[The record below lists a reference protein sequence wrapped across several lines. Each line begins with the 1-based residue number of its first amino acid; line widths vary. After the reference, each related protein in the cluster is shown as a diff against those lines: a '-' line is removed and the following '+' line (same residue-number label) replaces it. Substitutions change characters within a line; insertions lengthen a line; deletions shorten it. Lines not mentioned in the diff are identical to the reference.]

1 MENPVVSKIIEL
13 LEERCKDAFS
23 GLMGKIKLCCIKR
36 KLKKKISNEILLT
49 YGNETFYN
57 DWDRFLI
64 EHDVICSIIR
74 NCCDESVFNYKS
86 KAQTISYYMHLFVEN
101 YPQHSSHYYEISVI
115 LQRYFEVIYRTL
127 NKSDNAE
134 TRVVCNAVKE
144 LAQGLS
150 YELQDIKSKLEQID
164 EKVDTLVGRQDHTST
179 RFLFDE
185 YRKYLLC
192 LYPRYSA
199 DEYLERKIYSRD
211 EQDVQLNALD
221 VLLKEKCVLVLG
233 EAGYGKTYESVTLL
247 QRVCI
252 NENTHTLIPI
262 FIPLQEYGLL
272 YSDIMGGIKYKISHF
287 CAGKVDEFI
296 EETLKDGKCVLIFD
310 GIDDIEH
317 KIDRKKFYAEFNNFA
332 AQYSNNYFFVTAR
345 FNRYNEELDAKKE
358 YFLTA
363 LSEQTVRQEL
373 RNEGIFVNIPRQY
386 YTLFSNPYFLSIGKA
401 VLKQNS
407 NRTIFNRSSLFEELF
422 QKLYGDMSRQER
434 YSGGTP
440 ITYHD
445 AQNIL
450 GQMAYQT
457 FSQPCYSYM
466 EFDQKLSEI
475 IHENKMS
482 VIGSFIESG
491 LLKIEGKVFFV
502 HKLLKEY
509 CAAYYLV
516 HNLPLSSNKE
526 LYLKLVEKE
535 EWKEVFIFAGGI
547 FKNQQE
553 QDEFLDFVMEYN
565 LPLYVE
571 CVDAK
576 SDVSEADRANVP
588 SRLLAQ
594 ILKTYRFILDK
605 YFCPIKMLFE
615 PFYVSERFATEM
627 GQKIA
632 IFGSLSDDQKWLSY
646 WFDLV
651 SADESDV
658 QCINEKQLEEY
669 HRAFEEK
676 AFSQRRSIV
685 SHGTNLRLSGFGDDS
700 GRKIAINLIK
710 AGLKD
715 LIEKKK
721 LIEDK
726 YLLCERVSSCKQRI
740 KKIKNV
746 DDLPQMQRIIDEM
759 VDEVLEKNPYVEGY
773 NYDGVEMFPLQ
784 KILHDLNWENAI
796 WSECV
801 LPGPDVELP
810 KEGGRFTWGLYSKK
824 QKEQRIA
831 LFFYYHEISYLS
843 MVNYN
848 FLALEK
854 YFRRYNDA
862 PYQVVVEV
870 DHKEKVNPR
879 DFTSEPTIQYYYIA
893 SSTNEIPHPIIQ
905 EVEEKEFS
913 DHRQIMQ
920 DIQESYAK
928 QGRTAK
934 RLSTTMTGFTFV
946 TTSRRT
952 GESNPLSDYVYK
964 AIKESLEDVFGPI
977 Q

>member
-1 MENPVVSKIIEL
+1 
-13 LEERCKDAFS
+13 
-23 GLMGKIKLCCIKR
+23 
-36 KLKKKISNEILLT
+36 
-49 YGNETFYN
+49 
-57 DWDRFLI
+57 
-64 EHDVICSIIR
+64 
-74 NCCDESVFNYKS
+74 
-86 KAQTISYYMHLFVEN
+86 
-101 YPQHSSHYYEISVI
+101 
-115 LQRYFEVIYRTL
+115 
-127 NKSDNAE
+127 
-134 TRVVCNAVKE
+134 
-144 LAQGLS
+144 
-150 YELQDIKSKLEQID
+150 
-164 EKVDTLVGRQDHTST
+164 
-179 RFLFDE
+179 
-185 YRKYLLC
+185 
-192 LYPRYSA
+192 
-199 DEYLERKIYSRD
+199 
-211 EQDVQLNALD
+211 
-221 VLLKEKCVLVLG
+221 
-233 EAGYGKTYESVTLL
+233 
-247 QRVCI
+247 
-252 NENTHTLIPI
+252 
-262 FIPLQEYGLL
+262 
-272 YSDIMGGIKYKISHF
+272 
-287 CAGKVDEFI
+287 
-296 EETLKDGKCVLIFD
+296 
-310 GIDDIEH
+310 
-317 KIDRKKFYAEFNNFA
+317 
-332 AQYSNNYFFVTAR
+332 
-345 FNRYNEELDAKKE
+345 
-358 YFLTA
+358 
-363 LSEQTVRQEL
+363 
-373 RNEGIFVNIPRQY
+373 
-386 YTLFSNPYFLSIGKA
+386 
-401 VLKQNS
+401 
-407 NRTIFNRSSLFEELF
+407 
-422 QKLYGDMSRQER
+422 MSRQEG
-434 YSGGTP
+434 YSGNTP

-450 GQMAYQT
+450 GQMAYQS

-475 IHENKMS
+475 IPENKMS

-491 LLKIEGKVFFV
+491 LFKIEGKVFFV

-509 CAAYYLV
+509 CTAYYLV
-516 HNLPLSSNKE
+516 HNLPLSGNKE

-576 SDVSEADRANVP
+576 SDVSGSDSTNVP
-588 SRLLAQ
+588 SRLLTQ

-615 PFYVSERFATEM
+615 PFYVPDHFATEKE
-627 GQKIA
+627 QKVA
-632 IFGSLSDDQKWLSY
+632 IRGSLSDDQKWLSY

-710 AGLKD
+710 AELKD

-726 YLLCERVSSCKQRI
+726 YLLCERVSSYKQRI

-746 DDLPQMQRIIDEM
+746 DDLPQMQGIIDKM
-759 VDEVLEKNPYVEGY
+759 VDEVLEKNPYVEGF
-773 NYDGVEMFPLQ
+773 NYDGVEIFPFQ

-801 LPGPDVELP
+801 LPGPDLP
-810 KEGGRFTWGLYSKK
+810 RPEKGSWFTWDLYSKK
-824 QKEQRIA
+824 QKEWRIA
-831 LFFYYHEISYLS
+831 RFFYCHENSYLN
-843 MVNYN
+843 MVDYN
-848 FLALEK
+848 FPVLKK

-870 DHKEKVNPR
+870 DHKEKANPR

-893 SSTNEIPHPIIQ
+893 SSTNEIPHPMIQ
-905 EVEEKEFS
+905 EVEEKAFS

-946 TTSRRT
+946 ITSRRT
-952 GESNPLSDYVYK
+952 CENNPLSDYVYES
-964 AIKESLEDVFGPI
+964 IKESLEDIFGSI

>member
-1 MENPVVSKIIEL
+1 M
-13 LEERCKDAFS
+13 
-23 GLMGKIKLCCIKR
+23 
-36 KLKKKISNEILLT
+36 
-49 YGNETFYN
+49 
-57 DWDRFLI
+57 
-64 EHDVICSIIR
+64 
-74 NCCDESVFNYKS
+74 
-86 KAQTISYYMHLFVEN
+86 
-101 YPQHSSHYYEISVI
+101 
-115 LQRYFEVIYRTL
+115 
-127 NKSDNAE
+127 
-134 TRVVCNAVKE
+134 
-144 LAQGLS
+144 
-150 YELQDIKSKLEQID
+150 
-164 EKVDTLVGRQDHTST
+164 
-179 RFLFDE
+179 
-185 YRKYLLC
+185 
-192 LYPRYSA
+192 
-199 DEYLERKIYSRD
+199 
-211 EQDVQLNALD
+211 
-221 VLLKEKCVLVLG
+221 
-233 EAGYGKTYESVTLL
+233 
-247 QRVCI
+247 
-252 NENTHTLIPI
+252 
-262 FIPLQEYGLL
+262 
-272 YSDIMGGIKYKISHF
+272 
-287 CAGKVDEFI
+287 
-296 EETLKDGKCVLIFD
+296 
-310 GIDDIEH
+310 
-317 KIDRKKFYAEFNNFA
+317 
-332 AQYSNNYFFVTAR
+332 
-345 FNRYNEELDAKKE
+345 
-358 YFLTA
+358 
-363 LSEQTVRQEL
+363 
-373 RNEGIFVNIPRQY
+373 
-386 YTLFSNPYFLSIGKA
+386 
-401 VLKQNS
+401 
-407 NRTIFNRSSLFEELF
+407 FEELF
-422 QKLYGDMSRQER
+422 QKLYGNMSRQEG
-434 YSGGTP
+434 YSGNTP

-450 GQMAYQT
+450 GQMAYQS

-475 IHENKMS
+475 IPENKMS

-491 LLKIEGKVFFV
+491 LFKIEGKVFFV

-509 CAAYYLV
+509 CTAYYLV
-516 HNLPLSSNKE
+516 HNLPLSGNKE

-576 SDVSEADRANVP
+576 SDVSGADSANVP
-588 SRLLAQ
+588 SRLLTQ

-615 PFYVSERFATEM
+615 PFYVPERFATEKR
-627 GQKIA
+627 QKVA
-632 IFGSLSDDQKWLSY
+632 IWGSLSDDQKWLSY

-651 SADESDV
+651 SEDESDV

-746 DDLPQMQRIIDEM
+746 DDLLQMQRTIDEM
-759 VDEVLEKNPYVEGY
+759 VDEVLEKDPYVEGY

-810 KEGGRFTWGLYSKK
+810 KEGGCFTWDLYSKK

-848 FLALEK
+848 FPALEK

-870 DHKEKVNPR
+870 NHKEKANPR
-879 DFTSEPTIQYYYIA
+879 DFMSEPTIQYYYIA
-893 SSTNEIPHPIIQ
+893 SSTNEIPHPMIQ
-905 EVEEKEFS
+905 EVEEKAFS

-920 DIQESYAK
+920 DIQESYTK

-946 TTSRRT
+946 ITSRRT
-952 GESNPLSDYVYK
+952 CENNPLSDYVYES
-964 AIKESLEDVFGPI
+964 IKESLEDIFGSI